1 MAAGLGFIEFTTGD
15 ILTAASANGYLAS
28 QTVMVFADSA
38 ARTSAITSPQEGMV
52 SYLKDTDA
60 IQYYSGSAW
69 VAIDDSNAIQNTIV
83 DAKGDLVGATAA
95 DTPARLAVGTNGQV
109 LTADSTTATGLK
121 WASAASSDS
130 YTTLA
135 SGSLSSSALNITSIS
150 GSYKKLVLVFRN
162 FVKGSAYDVNVQFN
176 TVTSSNYAFV
186 NQGVQ
191 NGSIVNTKSSSSTAI
206 VVNAAGFRASV
217 PMNLTLEIEDYFNTV
232 ADKVITFASAGYDNS
247 FNAKMATIGS
257 AHFASTAAITSI
269 QTDATFTSGD
279 YILYGVK

>member
-1 MAAGLGFIEFTTGD
+1 MATTTTNFGWDIPQSTDLVKDGATAIAALGQDIDTALVDLKGGTTGQV
-15 ILTAASANGYLAS
+15 LAKA
-28 QTVMVFADSA
+28 T
-38 ARTSAITSPQEGMV
+38 G
-52 SYLKDTDA
+52 TDLDF
-60 IQYYSGSAW
+60 SW
-69 VAIDDSNAIQNTIV
+69 VAQDDSNAIQNAIV
-83 DAKGDLVGATAA
+83 DAKGDLISATAN
-95 DTPARLAVGTNGQV
+95 DTPARLAVGTNGHV
-109 LTADSTTATGLK
+109 LTADSTAATGIK
-121 WASAASSDS
+121 WAAAPSSDS

-162 FVKGSAYDVNVQFN
+162 FVKGSAYDVNIQFN
-176 TVTSSNYAFV
+176 GVTSSNYAFV

-217 PMNLTLEIEDYFNTV
+217 PMNLTLEIEDYFNTA
-232 ADKVITFASAGYDNS
+232 ADKVITFADSGYDNS
-247 FNAKMATIGS
+247 YNAKMATIGS
-257 AHFASTAAITSI
+257 AHFASTSAITSI